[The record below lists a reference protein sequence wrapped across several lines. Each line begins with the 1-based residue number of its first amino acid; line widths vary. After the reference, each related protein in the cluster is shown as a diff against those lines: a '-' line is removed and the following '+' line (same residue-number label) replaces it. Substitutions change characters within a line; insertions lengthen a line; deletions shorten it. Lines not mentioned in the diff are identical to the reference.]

1 MLKFASLLDT
11 LEDLTTV
18 YAGAPIEIKAEAQDD
33 RLLLLQALE
42 AEGAPDAVV
51 SDAESVSRDVPARRR
66 QTAMPAPQPSAK
78 RLCNDQL
85 APEAADVDWVFGI
98 GIPEKNAQSV
108 RIDRHYLQF
117 CLRHIK
123 SHGKPCANKE
133 LAKACHACEWE
144 RPQFPHLFERR
155 PDWLMWSAANVTVR
169 PIPCRQKLSSQAG
182 EQYDR

>member
-1 MLKFASLLDT
+1 MSNETDLWRRFRAAHTACALIALKLRPKFASLLDT

-78 RLCNDQL
+78 RRLCNYPL
-85 APEAADVDWVFGI
+85 APAREAANVDWAFGI
-98 GIPEKNAQSV
+98 GIPEKTKCSKCTNPSTLFTVLSPAHKIA
-108 RIDRHYLQF
+108 RET
-117 CLRHIK
+117 LR
-123 SHGKPCANKE
+123 
-133 LAKACHACEWE
+133 
-144 RPQFPHLFERR
+144 
-155 PDWLMWSAANVTVR
+155 
-169 PIPCRQKLSSQAG
+169 
-182 EQYDR
+182 